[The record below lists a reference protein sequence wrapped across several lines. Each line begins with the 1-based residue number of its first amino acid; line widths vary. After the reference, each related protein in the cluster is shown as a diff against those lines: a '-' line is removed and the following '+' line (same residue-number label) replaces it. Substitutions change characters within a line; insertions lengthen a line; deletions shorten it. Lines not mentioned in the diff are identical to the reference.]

1 MKAAVLAAAMAVVM
15 AACGSSGDTSP
26 ATTSPATTSPGS
38 TSPDTTLAPDA
49 SGPLVVYS
57 GRGED
62 LVGPIIERF
71 TEATGIEVSVRYGN
85 SAEMLLLIQ
94 EEGRNSPAD
103 LYYSQGAGFLGIL
116 SADNGLRSLPVD
128 LLDLV
133 PDGLRS
139 PNGDWLGLSG
149 RARVIVYNT
158 DKLSAD
164 QVPAS
169 LTELSDP
176 VWKGRIG
183 WAPTNASLQDHVTAL
198 RGMLGEQAT
207 EEWLRGVMANAVPY
221 TNNGAILDAV
231 AAGEVE
237 IGLTNHY
244 YLYPRLRDN
253 PSYPVANKFS
263 DPDDPGALVNIAGA
277 GVLATSSR
285 PQAATEL
292 LRFLLSTEA
301 QEYFSGSNF
310 EIPTVVGV
318 SPAEGVP
325 AIDAVVVPRFD
336 LNQLTDLQGTV
347 DLLIKVGA
355 L

>member
-1 MKAAVLAAAMAVVM
+1 MRSIRTRAVTAAVMAVAMAAVVG
-15 AACGSSGDTSP
+15 ACGSSGDTGP
-26 ATTSPATTSPGS
+26 VTTGPDS
-38 TSPDTTLAPDA
+38 TVAPDA

-62 LVGPIIERF
+62 LVGPIMQRF
-71 TEATGIEVSVRYGN
+71 TETTGIEVSVRYGN

-116 SADNGLRSLPVD
+116 SGDNGLRTLPDDVVS
-128 LLDLV
+128 LV
-133 PDGLRS
+133 PEGLRS
-139 PNGDWLGLSG
+139 PNGDWVGLSG
-149 RARVIVYNT
+149 RARVIVFNT
-158 DKLSAD
+158 DRLSANE
-164 QVPAS
+164 VPGS

-176 VWKGRIG
+176 IWKGRIG

-198 RGMLGEQAT
+198 RGLIGEQAT

-221 TNNGAILDAV
+221 TNNGGILDAV

-253 PSYPVANKFS
+253 PGYPVANKFS
-263 DPDDPGALVNIAGA
+263 DPGDPGALVNIAGA

-292 LRFLLSTEA
+292 LRFLLSAEA

-325 AIDAVVVPRFD
+325 AIDSVVVPRFD